1 MRSRLFSAAL
11 GLALAGCRE
20 QAVAPAPLAPAPLPA
35 PQAVPQRSDAACQAP
50 PDLPSARVKLR
61 AATGQLRIGVLAGL
75 KDADEDNVASLKKLV
90 AELKRRGADVLL
102 ADGDLGDN
110 PDEQETLLGVLT
122 ESGLPLLAVAGNR
135 EVRSELDAA
144 EAELRKKGARIVD
157 LSHERIVE
165 LGDAT
170 VVGLPGAFERRL
182 LHADGACVYG
192 QKDLDA
198 LQDALGRVAQP
209 AILVAALPPRG
220 QDAKA
225 LDVTEGQNVGDPR
238 LNALLRRAPFGVF
251 GQVWESGG
259 RAIDSAGKPVPQA
272 TEVEQLYLNPGAA
285 DRTPWPME
293 GGTMAQGQVAL
304 LSIRGG
310 KASWEKISLPPEEP
324 ATPATGAQKRGA
336 LEDEKR

>member
-1 MRSRLFSAAL
+1 MPSRLFAAVAA
-11 GLALAGCRE
+11 LALAGCRE
-20 QAVAPAPLAPAPLPA
+20 QTVTPVQPAAAPVPA
-35 PQAVPQRSDAACQAP
+35 PQAVPQRSDAACQAS
-50 PDLPSARVKLR
+50 PDLPSAHVKLR
-61 AATGQLRIGVLAGL
+61 APSGQLRIGVLAGL
-75 KDADEDNVASLKKLV
+75 KDADDDNVASLKKLV

-110 PDEQETLLGVLT
+110 PDEQETLLGVLA

-144 EAELRKKGARIVD
+144 EAELRKKGAHIVD

-198 LQDALGRVAQP
+198 LADALTHVAQP

-225 LDVTEGQNVGDPR
+225 LDVSEGQNVGDPR

-259 RAIDSAGKPVPQA
+259 RAIDAAGKPVPQG
-272 TEVEQLYLNPGAA
+272 TEVDQLYLNPGAA
-285 DRTPWPME
+285 DRTPWPMAD
-293 GGTMAQGQVAL
+293 GTMAQGQAAL
-304 LSIRGG
+304 LTIHGS
-310 KASWEKISLPPEEP
+310 KASWEKIAWSEER
-324 ATPATGAQKRGA
+324 K
-336 LEDEKR
+336 